1 VTAPRPRRHVRPRHH
16 RVTRGVLILLTSF
29 LNLLGAFAVLASLG
43 GLAQW
48 SAWQIVGMF
57 GLIEAATGL
66 AFLLAPNI
74 WRLPIAEVRTGGA
87 TSVRLAP
94 ELLLVPQPAA
104 LPKAFAGALLIAGAA
119 WTEGVGWRTLGVI
132 PALSLVIARLGV
144 ARPDVDVVSLI
155 VRRIAHADREIGPF
169 TLSGVAVQLG
179 TQVGVI
185 PIVKLASPSILFR
198 PELVPS
204 LPLVVALMA
213 VTCVLGLCAY
223 AAWHD
228 RIDLHAPAEQRLEAE
243 RDLSG

>member
-1 VTAPRPRRHVRPRHH
+1 
-16 RVTRGVLILLTSF
+16 VLILLTSF

-132 PALSLVIARLGV
+132 PAVLLLATAVLALSLVIARLGV

-185 PIVKLASPSILFR
+185 PIVKLASQSILFR